1 MARFRYYV
9 ASSLDGFIADRNG
22 GIEWLTQRELP
33 SGVEETAEAGIA
45 DFVQSVGAVVMG
57 SSTYEFLL
65 GLGPDAD
72 WGYDV
77 PAWVLSHRDLPVAA
91 GHDVRFHAGAVADI
105 VDDLEAVA
113 ADRDVWLVGGGDVVA
128 QFAAVGRLHTIEVTV
143 IPIVL
148 GAGAPLL
155 PSDVHIAL
163 SLVGSAP
170 NPDGTVSLSY
180 DVAPG

>member
-9 ASSLDGFIADRNG
+9 ASSLDGFIADREG
-22 GIEWLTQRELP
+22 RIEWLTQRELP
-33 SGVEETAEAGIA
+33 NGVQETAEAGIS
-45 DFVQSVGAVVMG
+45 DFVEGIGAVVMG

-65 GLGPDAD
+65 GLGQHAD

-77 PAWVLSHRDLPVAA
+77 PAWVLSHRDLPVVA
-91 GHDVRFHAGAVADI
+91 GHDVRFHSGAVAEI
-105 VDDLEAVA
+105 VGDLEAVA
-113 ADRDVWLVGGGDVVA
+113 AERDVWLIGGGDVVA

-148 GAGAPLL
+148 GAGTPLL
-155 PSDVHIAL
+155 PSDVHIPL
-163 SLVGSAP
+163 SLVRSVT

-180 DVAPG
+180 DVAAG